1 MAIDQTILKRTVKK
15 VFPRHAPGYA
25 GHVKIKIVASGI
37 EILAW
42 VSDMIQKNAV
52 HIR

>member
-1 MAIDQTILKRTVKK
+1 MEIDPKNLKMTVKK

-25 GHVKIKIVASGI
+25 GHVKIEIVASGI
-37 EILAW
+37 EILTR